1 MLLNNSFKTMAKD
14 LNDYISKSHIRSLE
28 KFKAELEKYKE
39 QLDPDGRL
47 YEDANTSFTLDNI
60 ILVDGCL
67 CFDYDG
73 KPEKEEI
80 VRKDEESG
88 EYYEVFFDGIM
99 DYVRFWRRCL
109 RRAEKFWAMDP
120 DHLDA
125 IQNGEAEF
133 HDEDEED

>member
-1 MLLNNSFKTMAKD
+1 MAKD

-99 DYVRFWRRCL
+99 NYVRFWRRCL

-120 DHLDA
+120 DQLDA

>member
-1 MLLNNSFKTMAKD
+1 MAKD

-120 DHLDA
+120 DQLDA